1 MTAGNAG
8 IAVTATIDGKSGPCT
23 RHAACQGSGGPSHAH
38 DVRCLVATQQS
49 EVYFELLQSI

>member
-8 IAVTATIDGKSGPCT
+8 TAVTAIADKTSRPGA
-23 RHAACQGSGGPSHAH
+23 RNAAGQGSGGQSDAH

-49 EVYFELLQSI
+49 EVYFELLQNT